1 MMSTHTHRAAP
12 PTTPIRDL
20 ERPVRAPSTLG
31 FVFLGLAML
40 AGIVALRGFSVL
52 GGRDPQ
58 WFFLTL
64 AVALGLAVV
73 FGILGGVMILRRL
86 PYSTGGRLISVSL
99 VFLVG
104 FLVLAGV
111 TGIQFAYGELIAG

>member
-1 MMSTHTHRAAP
+1 MSTDTRRAAP
-12 PTTPIRDL
+12 PTTPPPDTAP
-20 ERPVRAPSTLG
+20 PVRAPSTLG

-40 AGIVALRGFSVL
+40 AGLVALRGFSVL

-58 WFFLTL
+58 WFFPAL

-86 PYSTGGRLISVSL
+86 PHATWGRLISVSL

-111 TGIQFAYGELIAG
+111 NGIQFAYGELIAG